1 VSGFTTPLALA
12 VDRRRLAYCIAGALA
27 LHLSG
32 VASHWLKWKPAPPE
46 VEVLEPDLVP
56 VALDDAPPPLP
67 PPPAPPP
74 APEPP
79 PALPAASP
87 PPADAPPP
95 VEKAPERPK
104 PLAARKPPPSPTV
117 APPAPEAKPA
127 EDASA
132 FLGKHGAFSAKV
144 CFLPKDTM
152 SALALEGC
160 KSVTKFSTNE
170 LNVSPR
176 RFRRGFPGVEKRV
189 EWFGIDYQGRF
200 KVRAGGYYT
209 FRLVSDDGAVLF
221 IDGHQ
226 VLDNDGKHSAREA
239 KIALP
244 LTQGEHDFR
253 LLYYQ
258 GPGSS
263 LALQL
268 FVKGYKKPERL
279 FGPEL

>member
-1 VSGFTTPLALA
+1 L
-12 VDRRRLAYCIAGALA
+12 
-27 LHLSG
+27 
-32 VASHWLKWKPAPPE
+32 
-46 VEVLEPDLVP
+46 
-56 VALDDAPPPLP
+56 
-67 PPPAPPP
+67 
-74 APEPP
+74 
-79 PALPAASP
+79 
-87 PPADAPPP
+87 PP

-104 PLAARKPPPSPTV
+104 PLAARTPAPNV
-117 APPAPEAKPA
+117 APAPAPEPKPA
-127 EDASA
+127 EDATA
-132 FLGKHGAFSAKV
+132 FVGKPGAFSAKV
-144 CFLPKDTM
+144 CFLPKDTR
-152 SALALEGC
+152 SVHALEGC
-160 KSVTKFSTNE
+160 KSVSKFSANE

-189 EWFGIDYQGRF
+189 DWFGIEYQGRF

-209 FRLVSDDGAVLF
+209 FRLLSDDGAVLF

-226 VLDNDGKHSAREA
+226 VLDNDGQHSVREA

-258 GPGSS
+258 GPASS

-268 FVKGYKKPERL
+268 FVKAYKKPERL